1 MEKFR
6 SKTPDFHKEIQIQPI
21 IHQEIQPVITTE
33 IQPIIEQRIQPV
45 VHKEIQPIIHNE
57 IQPVIIRQI
66 QPVILKKIQPVIFN
80 ENQANIEEIIQ
91 QMEQSQNQNNN
102 LIIENHTNQ
111 KEVAPSTQRKETHS
125 EKIVV
130 KPFIMR
136 EEKHQTK
143 RIIEPETETETKI
156 ENIEIMEYVPYIQ
169 YKDGTILPYEKKT
182 IKKSGLENIPHTYIQ
197 KVYESNESIQNS
209 TQMMETII
217 AVNFVNLSLNIHYPM
232 ACRKTDIFSS
242 VEKKL
247 YQIFPELKN
256 KKYYFLANSRV
267 IDKYLTFEQ
276 NKIKSGDTILINENY
291 LNK

>member
-1 MEKFR
+1 MNKIIILLNNQIINIADYNENNIIVEYIIKLIHANNAKYLFGMIKKGGYNFI
-6 SKTPDFHKEIQIQPI
+6 SQYLSFHGVQIPVGNNYHIEIHVYKLTPDG
-21 IHQEIQPVITTE
+21 
-33 IQPIIEQRIQPV
+33 
-45 VHKEIQPIIHNE
+45 
-57 IQPVIIRQI
+57 
-66 QPVILKKIQPVIFN
+66 
-80 ENQANIEEIIQ
+80 NIE
-91 QMEQSQNQNNN
+91 
-102 LIIENHTNQ
+102 T
-111 KEVAPSTQRKETHS
+111 
-125 EKIVV
+125 
-130 KPFIMR
+130 
-136 EEKHQTK
+136 
-143 RIIEPETETETKI
+143 RISDKFKAE
-156 ENIEIMEYVPYIQ
+156 
-169 YKDGTILPYEKKT
+169 
-182 IKKSGLENIPHTYIQ
+182 KSGLENIPHTYIQ